1 MDFLT
6 YYVNLW
12 AFWSSK
18 MVLLTWI
25 SQKFRLRQPTVD
37 NFRISVHLVLLS
49 QLLWIIW
56 SNCFAVPWSTLVYF
70 VFSFIISRICL
81 LIGDLI
87 LLNVT
92 AGGKGLTLLF
102 IFLSEVLTTNEMIF
116 LKDQLRNRE
125 PRGHPAPTARPLA
138 ATRRP
143 PPRFG
148 NEWVARLIL
157 LYAMRF

>member
-25 SQKFRLRQPTVD
+25 SQNFRLRQPTVD

-92 AGGKGLTLLF
+92 AGGKGLTLLS
-102 IFLSEVLTTNEMIF
+102 IFLSEVPVLTTNEMIF
-116 LKDQLRNRE
+116 LKDQLS
-125 PRGHPAPTARPLA
+125 PVPTARPLA

-157 LYAMRF
+157 LYVMGF